1 VSFFIRNLCK
11 TYVINERQLVVLSK
25 REYISNLNGKKKI
38 QKTNTFSCVLCQPG
52 KFWTGGD
59 WEAPLENWGG
69 SLGSF
74 GPNIAESKL
83 EGEARDNWEAK
94 GWKRTT
100 KTSRQVSCSF
110 PYYCKLVMYVKG
122 KWLQQWLEEFGLVN
136 YDISLP
142 RRRRCFHN
150 MTR

>member
-1 VSFFIRNLCK
+1 MK
-11 TYVINERQLVVLSK
+11 KSK
-25 REYISNLNGKKKI
+25 K
-38 QKTNTFSCVLCQPG
+38 QHHPWVLCQPG

-83 EGEARDNWEAK
+83 EGEAQDNWEAK

-110 PYYCKLVMYVKG
+110 PYYCKLVMYYVKG
-122 KWLQQWLEEFGLVN
+122 KWLQQWLEEFELVN

-142 RRRRCFHN
+142 RKRRCFHN